1 MKNVVEIDGETADR
15 IVVCSLRETAQ
26 YLKQDIAKYKKF
38 KKLKDYQK
46 EELIDLITQL
56 HHVRAVYEYYGGHLQ

>member
-1 MKNVVEIDGETADR
+1 MQCQIDAETVDR
-15 IVVCSLRETAQ
+15 IVVCSLRETAK
-26 YLKQDIAKYKKF
+26 YLKEDIAKYKKY
-38 KKLKDYQK
+38 KKLNDCQK